1 MNDSR
6 APLDYVQIYC
16 SKKPDTGPG
25 PVAVVFFGI
34 VSALAVLSCILFL
47 FSL

>member
-1 MNDSR
+1 MNDYR

-16 SKKPDTGPG
+16 SKKPEQTPG

>member
-1 MNDSR
+1 MSDSR

-25 PVAVVFFGI
+25 PVAVVVFGI
-34 VSALAVLSCILFL
+34 VAALAVLSCVLFL

>member
-16 SKKPDTGPG
+16 TKKPEQSPG
-25 PVAVVFFGI
+25 PVAVVVLGFVI
-34 VSALAVLSCILFL
+34 ALAVLASILFL

>member
-1 MNDSR
+1 MNDPR

-16 SKKPDTGPG
+16 TKKPEQTPG

-34 VSALAVLSCILFL
+34 VAALAVLSCILFL

>member
-1 MNDSR
+1 MSDSR

-25 PVAVVFFGI
+25 PVAVVVLGF
-34 VSALAVLSCILFL
+34 VAALAVLSCILFL

>member
-16 SKKPDTGPG
+16 TKKPEQTPG

-34 VSALAVLSCILFL
+34 VAALAVLASILFL